1 MQYTSEK
8 SNEELTIKIYAG
20 NDGNFTL
27 YEDEGD
33 NYNYEKGKYT
43 LIPFKWND
51 KARKLLIDKRVG
63 TYTGQNNHRIFNLE
77 MVGINKEVITQK
89 ISYEGN
95 ERTIKF

>member
-1 MQYTSEK
+1 V
-8 SNEELTIKIYAG
+8 YAG

-51 KARKLLIDKRVG
+51 KVRKLLIDKRVG

-77 MVGINKEVITQK
+77 IIGINKEVITRK
-89 ISYEGN
+89 VSYEGN
-95 ERTIKF
+95 ELTIQF